1 MTEIHFGAFRT
12 YVIHR
17 MREIEALDYEVDSV
31 EWFLLRYLRQLVK
44 SIESEQPD
52 GRVDGRMRSLVRFY
66 VDNIDQHSELGEQCM
81 AIHEEYRKSLRGGQT
96 GRGQATVG

>member
-1 MTEIHFGAFRT
+1 MNDIHFGAFRT
-12 YVIHR
+12 YLIHR
-17 MREIEALDYEVDSV
+17 IREIEAPGYEVDSV
-31 EWFLLRYLRQLVK
+31 EWFLLRYLRQVVK

-81 AIHEEYRKSLRGGQT
+81 AIYEEYRKTLRGGQT
-96 GRGQATVG
+96 GQGQASGG